1 MDFQEARLLV
11 VASVPAV
18 FAVLAVA
25 TPTPS
30 ALALVVIII
39 IAATPVRSGVNGRRG
54 YNHGPGNIHRLRRD
68 IHRWGRIDGCGLGV
82 DHARYP
88 DANIDIYMCLG
99 RGSDGQHR
107 AAKRSN
113 DCQSF
118 HIFLKASRA

>member
-1 MDFQEARLLV
+1 
-11 VASVPAV
+11 VPAV

-39 IAATPVRSGVNGRRG
+39 IIASSPVRSGVNGRRG
-54 YNHGPGNIHRLRRD
+54 DDHRPGNIHRLRRD
-68 IHRWGRIDGCGLGV
+68 IHWWGRIDGCRLGV
-82 DHARYP
+82 DDARYP

-99 RGSDGQHR
+99 RGGDGQHR